1 MKFVAVQLN
10 GFAKNYPSYGYST
23 KNQVFIP
30 VLDQFDSSAV
40 MLKYWTEYEEST
52 SFRNSKN
59 ILLNVL
65 QYIFHAWKQTSY

>member
-1 MKFVAVQLN
+1 MDLQQTTHHMDTVLK
-10 GFAKNYPSYGYST
+10 T
-23 KNQVFIP
+23 KYLFIP

-40 MLKYWTEYEEST
+40 MLKYWTEYEESM

-59 ILLNVL
+59 ILLNLL